1 MASDKNT
8 KLEKGIEA
16 GLRVKPYVHF
26 DVDAEWDIFA
36 EKAGIPSVVVQKPVR
51 KLSLL
56 YILKYAAVIVLLLAA
71 LVFISKP
78 VTYTETLITKNEKQ
92 TLTLFDGTK
101 IEVAENTI
109 LHYPTREK
117 DIVVRRVVL
126 EQGKAT
132 FRVAKNS
139 LPFVVSSYPLEIKVT
154 GTVFTVE
161 KNKTGVRLE
170 NHEGSVEVVK
180 KGEPKD
186 GITLTAKDVLKDQK
200 GELFLSEKGAPF
212 EQKTLYT
219 YESVEKIEKLKAKE
233 EEEEEKKRLQA
244 NSSSMIKM
252 TGSTYIMKDLIE
264 FLNKKFKKELKI
276 KKKKRLS
283 TKDTVNIN
291 LNQSLEKILNELQN
305 KGILKMESGKC
316 KGCFTISPPD
326 KKKK

>member
-26 DVDAEWDIFA
+26 DVDAEWDLFA

-51 KLSLL
+51 KVSLL
-56 YILKYAAVIVLLLAA
+56 YILKYAAVIVLLFVA

-78 VTYTETLITKNEKQ
+78 VTFTETLITKNEKQ

-132 FRVAKNS
+132 FRVAKNP

-180 KGEPKD
+180 NGETKD
-186 GITLTAKDVLKDQK
+186 GITLTAKDILKDQK

-212 EQKTLYT
+212 EQKTFFT
-219 YESVEKIEKLKAKE
+219 YESVEKTEILKAKE
-233 EEEEEKKRLQA
+233 EEQKKQLQA
-244 NSSSMIKM
+244 NSSSLIKM
-252 TGSTYIMKDLIE
+252 SGSTYIMKDLIE

-291 LNQSLEKILNELQN
+291 LNQPLEKILTELKN
-305 KGILKMESGKC
+305 KGILKMEPGKC